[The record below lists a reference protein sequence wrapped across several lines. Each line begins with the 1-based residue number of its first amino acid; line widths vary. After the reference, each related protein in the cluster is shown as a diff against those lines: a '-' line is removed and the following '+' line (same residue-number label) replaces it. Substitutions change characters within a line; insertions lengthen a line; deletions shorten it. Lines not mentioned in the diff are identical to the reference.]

1 MGMGSGRKAL
11 RCSVAVVINIFIITM
26 PVLAQQV
33 VQPISRTDSRGD
45 RENTTYYFISDLH
58 IGGDGAL
65 DRCTFEP
72 ELIAFLRG
80 IANGPLPAEL
90 IIPGDAFGFWEL
102 TTVTGSEKLALL
114 MRKHPA
120 LFAQF
125 SETGRRVKI
134 TLMPGNHDYELACV
148 PAWKEKL
155 AGYNITLEPVTH
167 LTRPVGDRAIWVEHG
182 NQHDDFNR
190 FPDFG
195 NPYGL
200 PPGYF
205 ITVATVAAAGRSAER
220 GRSLWLNDL
229 ASVYPTEEI
238 PFWIWSNY
246 FYREMGDI
254 LRWLL
259 LPFLLLFTI
268 SVIVYLGQ
276 SLQRFG
282 ILRTKVFDLRLGN
295 RFGLAGRLVD
305 WVLWI
310 NGVVIST
317 LLVLA
322 IPIFFLSRDIHETLR
337 RYGVDLS
344 ADIRGDKEGK
354 YVAAAKSIFEKD
366 PSVALYIYGH
376 THVPSLRKV
385 GARCVLNTG
394 TWLKRLERVPTHFR
408 LMPDVYFPS
417 YELSCFTISAEK
429 KGIRVRYR
437 AIPKQVPD
445 DLTLL
450 QKLMILGRHHADE
463 QMIPA
468 ETFIG
473 VGEGEAGAAGA
484 AAVHAAMVAQRI
496 DQLH

>member
-1 MGMGSGRKAL
+1 MDRIGYVERAGISGV
-11 RCSVAVVINIFIITM
+11 VAIAIGIFIVGM
-26 PVLAQQV
+26 PAPALPAGE
-33 VQPISRTDSRGD
+33 SASRGA
-45 RENTTYYFISDLH
+45 ETPTTYYFISDLH

-65 DRCTFEP
+65 DRCNFEP

-102 TTVTGSEKLALL
+102 TTVKGSEKLALL

-182 NQHDDFNR
+182 NQRDSFNS

-195 NPYGL
+195 DPYGL

-354 YVAAAKSIFEKD
+354 YMAAAKSIFEKD

-385 GARCVLNTG
+385 GACYVLNTG

-417 YELSCFTISAEK
+417 YELSCFTIRAEGK
-429 KGIRVRYR
+429 RIRVQYQV
-437 AIPKQVPD
+437 IPKQGPD

-450 QKLMILGRHHADE
+450 QKLMILGRRRGDE
-463 QMIPA
+463 QKIPE
-468 ETFIG
+468 ETFIQMEKDG
-473 VGEGEAGAAGA
+473 VGSLDKAEAKTRTA
-484 AAVHAAMVAQRI
+484 
-496 DQLH
+496 DSLPL